1 MSAGKKAGMDMTQGT
16 IWNKILLFALPL
28 AASSMLQQLFNS
40 VDTAVVGRFA
50 SSEALAAVGSNGSLI
65 SLMINLFIGISLGAN
80 VVIAKYIGQKSE
92 ENVQAAVHTAIV
104 VALISGVFV
113 MIFGQLIAKPVLT
126 LMGTPDD
133 VIDLAV
139 QYLRIY
145 LLGMPFIML
154 YDFGSSI
161 LRSIG
166 DSKRPLYSLIAA
178 GIINTGL
185 NLLLVIVFQM
195 SVAGVAIAT
204 VISNLTSASIV
215 MYILMHETSV
225 IRIDRKQLKIVPKE
239 LKKILVIGIP
249 AGLQGMMFSIA
260 NVCIQSAINSFGSD
274 AIAGSAAALNYEFF
288 AYFVVN
294 AFAQATVTF
303 TSQNFGAGEPKRCRK
318 IFHTS
323 MVLSLVCC
331 GLLSLVFVVWRN
343 FFLQI
348 YTTDP
353 AVLLYAKQRIV
364 IATTLECLTSVYE
377 ISAGAMRGLAQS
389 GPLPHREAVFTMPVT
404 KPCFGVAY
412 REEPLA
418 EGDIKRELLLD
429 MLGDLVVGGLTKL
442 YRRLYDEAL
451 VNPEFSGDF
460 IAVRGACAVA
470 FTGESDTP
478 REVVDLLQAE
488 IERMRRDGVD
498 PEVFMLVKN
507 QMYGELLG
515 DVEAVDD
522 AAEEAAAACLK
533 GRTLA
538 DEIAA
543 LAELTVDDANALLRT
558 ALREENRAYVQID
571 PAEA

>member
-185 NLLLVIVFQM
+185 NLLLVIPGVL
-195 SVAGVAIAT
+195 VANTPLWIAYPYCYSGYLVSCSLHDFT
-204 VISNLTSASIV
+204 A
-215 MYILMHETSV
+215 ETS
-225 IRIDRKQLKIVPKE
+225 DAAFSMFPFLPCAIV
-239 LKKILVIGIP
+239 VF
-249 AGLQGMMFSIA
+249 GL
-260 NVCIQSAINSFGSD
+260 
-274 AIAGSAAALNYEFF
+274 FF
-288 AYFVVN
+288 AL
-294 AFAQATVTF
+294 AVT
-303 TSQNFGAGEPKRCRK
+303 QFGKKE
-318 IFHTS
+318 
-323 MVLSLVCC
+323 
-331 GLLSLVFVVWRN
+331 
-343 FFLQI
+343 
-348 YTTDP
+348 
-353 AVLLYAKQRIV
+353 
-364 IATTLECLTSVYE
+364 
-377 ISAGAMRGLAQS
+377 MR
-389 GPLPHREAVFTMPVT
+389 
-404 KPCFGVAY
+404 
-412 REEPLA
+412 
-418 EGDIKRELLLD
+418 
-429 MLGDLVVGGLTKL
+429 
-442 YRRLYDEAL
+442 
-451 VNPEFSGDF
+451 
-460 IAVRGACAVA
+460 
-470 FTGESDTP
+470 
-478 REVVDLLQAE
+478 
-488 IERMRRDGVD
+488 
-498 PEVFMLVKN
+498 
-507 QMYGELLG
+507 
-515 DVEAVDD
+515 
-522 AAEEAAAACLK
+522 
-533 GRTLA
+533 
-538 DEIAA
+538 
-543 LAELTVDDANALLRT
+543 
-558 ALREENRAYVQID
+558 
-571 PAEA
+571 